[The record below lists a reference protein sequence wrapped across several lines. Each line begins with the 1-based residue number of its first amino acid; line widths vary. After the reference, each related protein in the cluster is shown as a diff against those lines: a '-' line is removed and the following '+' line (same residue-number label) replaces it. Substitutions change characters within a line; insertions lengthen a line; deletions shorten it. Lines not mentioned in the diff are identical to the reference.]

1 MTYGY
6 VRVST
11 QEQGSSGLGMDAQR
25 FAINYAARGHV
36 DEWFE
41 DVASG
46 VAANRPGFDRMLAA
60 LKPGDR
66 LYVSQ
71 LDRLTRDLGY
81 FVSDL
86 VPLFLK
92 KEVRLVVAGMEAQLD
107 NPDSVGGL
115 LYNMVGAYLERM
127 RASHR
132 TKLALAELKA
142 RDPDALKKPH
152 QATSTEAVAR
162 IMELHRNGH
171 GPQEIARRLTDE
183 AVRTAKGGPWWPGT
197 VAYLIA
203 KHKEAS

>member
-6 VRVST
+6 LRVST

-92 KEVRLVVAGMEAQLD
+92 RDVRLVVAGMEAQLD

-132 TKLALAELKA
+132 TKIALAELKA
-142 RDPDALKKPH
+142 RDPNALKRPDQETGKE
-152 QATSTEAVAR
+152 SVDR
-162 IMELHRNGH
+162 IMELYRQGM
-171 GPQEIARRLTDE
+171 GPRDIARRLEDE
-183 AVRTAKGGPWWPGT
+183 GFSTAKGGPWWPGT
-197 VAYLIA
+197 VGYLID